1 MAQTP
6 ANLENERATAA
17 ILITVA
23 GEAYAEIE
31 VKMLNKGTAGAMVF
45 EPALMRGG
53 PSDTVKFVATD
64 KGVPPAG
71 ATPFLGKSG
80 DDVAVTF
87 NRSDVCS
94 VRSLPHW
101 HGHVAMVVVGTPTN
115 PTEAK
120 AIPQVGKANQGMAD
134 LFETPQPAR
143 PPRSDH
149 KH

>member
-1 MAQTP
+1 M
-6 ANLENERATAA
+6 
-17 ILITVA
+17 
-23 GEAYAEIE
+23 
-31 VKMLNKGTAGAMVF
+31 
-45 EPALMRGG
+45 
-53 PSDTVKFVATD
+53 KFVATD

-71 ATPFLGKSG
+71 ATPSLGKSG

-94 VRSLPHW
+94 VRCLPHW

-120 AIPQVGKANQGMAD
+120 AIPQVGKPNHGMAD
-134 LFETPQPAR
+134 PVRNATAGKAAR
-143 PPRSDH
+143 SGH